1 MGRCARSARRLR
13 RAAGRTAWALVP
25 RQPKPCL
32 VASQRLDRARQR
44 RRPVRPES
52 GAHTRALPPSRRSDP
67 ARARRVGR
75 RAAGSARMKHLLVTN
90 DFPPKIGGIQSLLW
104 EWWRRLPPDRFA
116 VLTSPYHGAA
126 EFDAAQAFAVERV
139 REPVLLPHPI
149 MVRRVDELARR
160 FGAEL
165 IVLDPAVPLGLVGPS
180 LELPYDVVLH
190 GAEVTV
196 PGRIPGSK
204 QALAH
209 VLRNARHVIAAG
221 SYPAAEA
228 ERAAGRALPTTVV
241 PPGVDVE
248 RFRPLGASDR
258 SDARRH
264 FKLPVDGRVVLGVSR
279 LVPRKGFDNAI
290 RAVARLAPTH
300 PDLVLAIAGGGRDE
314 QRLQRLAADLGA
326 PVRFLGRVAND
337 DLPRLY
343 ACADVFTML
352 CRNRWGGLEQEGF
365 GIVFVEAAACG
376 VPQVAGDSGGAADA
390 VADGETGVVVR
401 EPDDVSE
408 AVA

>member
-1 MGRCARSARRLR
+1 
-13 RAAGRTAWALVP
+13 
-25 RQPKPCL
+25 
-32 VASQRLDRARQR
+32 
-44 RRPVRPES
+44 
-52 GAHTRALPPSRRSDP
+52 
-67 ARARRVGR
+67 
-75 RAAGSARMKHLLVTN
+75 MKHLLVTN

-116 VLTSPYHGAA
+116 VLTSPYRGAA
-126 EFDAAQAFAVERV
+126 EFDAAQPFSIERV

-160 FGAEL
+160 FGADL
-165 IVLDPAVPLGLVGPS
+165 GVLDPAVPRGLIGPS
-180 LELPYDVVLH
+180 LELAYDVVLH

-221 SYPAAEA
+221 SYPATEA
-228 ERAAGRALPTTVV
+228 ERAAGMPLPTTIV

-248 RFRPLGASDR
+248 RFRPLSDAER
-258 SDARRH
+258 ADARRT
-264 FKLPVDGRVVLGVSR
+264 FELPVDGRVLLGVSR

-290 RAVARLAPTH
+290 RAVARLRRTD
-300 PDLVLAIAGGGRDE
+300 PDVVLAIAGGGRDE
-314 QRLQRLAADLGA
+314 RRLKRLAADLDA
-326 PVRFLGRVAND
+326 PVRFLGRVAHD
-337 DLPRLY
+337 HLPRLY
-343 ACADVFTML
+343 GCADVFTML

-390 VADGETGVVVR
+390 VADGETGLVVR
-401 EPDDVSE
+401 RPDDVGEATAALRRLLDDDTERKAMGEAARRRAESE
-408 AVA
+408 FSYEVLTARLGAVLGV